1 MHLEALLF
9 KISINIDCWQL
20 NGSHT
25 IDTRTVYSGT
35 TAEAD
40 KKEDP
45 EEENTKQVL
54 KGSFQSSTFDHF
66 SIAQDLANYRH

>member
-1 MHLEALLF
+1 MEALLF
-9 KISINIDCWQL
+9 KIAINIDCWQL
-20 NGSHT
+20 NGSHA

-54 KGSFQSSTFDHF
+54 KGS
-66 SIAQDLANYRH
+66 